1 MERHLAQTYQLKNK
15 KMKLNNL
22 TYAIISI
29 DDLPKVDFS
38 QVGETSKDTIRRS
51 LDLTKFVL
59 KWSVEPTFIKDESIV
74 PIEKLNH
81 EETLLLMATNEW
93 SDPIE
98 ENE

>member
-1 MERHLAQTYQLKNK
+1 MNRNK
-15 KMKLNNL
+15 L

-59 KWSVEPTFIKDESIV
+59 KWSVDPTFIKDESIV

-81 EETLLLMATNEW
+81 EETLLLMATDEW
-93 SDPIE
+93 SEPIE
-98 ENE
+98 SDEE

>member
-1 MERHLAQTYQLKNK
+1 MKKNE
-15 KMKLNNL
+15 L

-59 KWSVEPTFIKDESIV
+59 KWNVEPTFIKDESIV
-74 PIEKLNH
+74 PIECLNH

-93 SDPIE
+93 SDLIE

>member
-1 MERHLAQTYQLKNK
+1 MKKNE
-15 KMKLNNL
+15 L

-59 KWSVEPTFIKDESIV
+59 KWIVEPTFIKDESIV

-81 EETLLLMATNEW
+81 EETLVLMASDQW
-93 SDPIE
+93 SEPIE
-98 ENE
+98 ENEL

>member
-1 MERHLAQTYQLKNK
+1 MEKNE
-15 KMKLNNL
+15 LI
-22 TYAIISI
+22 YAIISI

-59 KWSVEPTFIKDESIV
+59 KWNTEPTFIKDESIV

-81 EETLLLMATNEW
+81 EETLVLMASDQW
-93 SDPIE
+93 SEPIE
-98 ENE
+98 ENEL

>member
-1 MERHLAQTYQLKNK
+1 MNR
-15 KMKLNNL
+15 NNL

-81 EETLLLMATNEW
+81 EEICFKCNKKVLKRCFFCTN
-93 SDPIE
+93 I
-98 ENE
+98 

>member
-1 MERHLAQTYQLKNK
+1 MEKNE
-15 KMKLNNL
+15 LI
-22 TYAIISI
+22 YAIISI

-51 LDLTKFVL
+51 LDL

-81 EETLLLMATNEW
+81 EETLVLMASDQW
-93 SDPIE
+93 SEPIE
-98 ENE
+98 ENEL

>member
-1 MERHLAQTYQLKNK
+1 MNKNE
-15 KMKLNNL
+15 L

-38 QVGETSKDTIRRS
+38 QVGETSQDTIRKS

-59 KWSVEPTFIKDESIV
+59 KWSLEPTFIKDEIIV

-93 SDPIE
+93 SEPIE

>member
-1 MERHLAQTYQLKNK
+1 MKKNY
-15 KMKLNNL
+15 L

-38 QVGETSKDTIRRS
+38 QVGETSQDTIRRS

-74 PIEKLNH
+74 PIECLNH
-81 EETLLLMATNEW
+81 EETLLLMATDEW
-93 SDPIE
+93 SEPIE
-98 ENE
+98 EDAE

>member
-1 MERHLAQTYQLKNK
+1 
-15 KMKLNNL
+15 MKLNNL

-38 QVGETSKDTIRRS
+38 QVGETSQDTIRRS

-81 EETLLLMATNEW
+81 EETLLLMATDEW
-93 SDPIE
+93 SEPIE
-98 ENE
+98 SDEE

>member
-1 MERHLAQTYQLKNK
+1 MVQHIQQTCQVKNK
-15 KMKLNNL
+15 KMNKNELI
-22 TYAIISI
+22 YAIISI

-38 QVGETSKDTIRRS
+38 QVSQTSKDTIRRS

-59 KWSVEPTFIKDESIV
+59 KWNVEPTFIKDESII

-81 EETLLLMATNEW
+81 EETLLLMATDKW
-93 SDPIE
+93 SEPIE